1 MNWLRILWNWLVGK
15 TSSSPKLT
23 LVEEE
28 PTPCVVE
35 EERSIEELFL
45 EVCGDLGIG
54 TKLIDSTGA
63 LEKFEDWYTG
73 PANKESV
80 SDSMEQFVKIDGALN
95 AKFQRF
101 VK

>member
-1 MNWLRILWNWLVGK
+1 MSWLRILWNWLVGK
-15 TSSSPKLT
+15 TSTSPKLT

-45 EVCGDLGIG
+45 EVCADLGIG
-54 TKLIDSTGA
+54 AKVIDSTGA
-63 LEKFEDWYTG
+63 LEKFEDWYPG

-80 SDSMEQFVKIDGALN
+80 ADSIGEFIKTDGAVN
-95 AKFQRF
+95 AKFQGL